1 MSESINQRMA
11 KVPDLLTSREIR
23 PLLIAILT
31 DIAALTA
38 SLNQL
43 IDDYDN
49 AVTPTTA
56 ARLRGQRARLK
67 ENAMAKYH
75 LEASAWESPL
85 A

>member
-31 DIAALTA
+31 DVSALAT

-49 AVTPTTA
+49 AVSPTTA
-56 ARLRGQRARLK
+56 APVTPTLDD
-67 ENAMAKYH
+67 
-75 LEASAWESPL
+75 
-85 A
+85 

>member
-1 MSESINQRMA
+1 MA

-38 SLNQL
+38 SVNQL

-56 ARLRGQRARLK
+56 APVTPT
-67 ENAMAKYH
+67 
-75 LEASAWESPL
+75 LED
-85 A
+85 

>member
-31 DIAALTA
+31 DISALAT

-56 ARLRGQRARLK
+56 APVTPTLDD
-67 ENAMAKYH
+67 
-75 LEASAWESPL
+75 
-85 A
+85 

>member
-23 PLLIAILT
+23 PLLLAILT
-31 DIAALTA
+31 DISALA
-38 SLNQL
+38 PSLNQL

-56 ARLRGQRARLK
+56 APVTPTLDD
-67 ENAMAKYH
+67 
-75 LEASAWESPL
+75 
-85 A
+85 

>member
-31 DIAALTA
+31 DIAALSA

-49 AVTPTTA
+49 SVTPTTA
-56 ARLRGQRARLK
+56 APVTPT
-67 ENAMAKYH
+67 
-75 LEASAWESPL
+75 LED
-85 A
+85 

>member
-1 MSESINQRMA
+1 MSESIDQRMA

-23 PLLIAILT
+23 PLLVAILT
-31 DIAALTA
+31 DISALAT

-56 ARLRGQRARLK
+56 APVTPTLD
-67 ENAMAKYH
+67 N
-75 LEASAWESPL
+75 
-85 A
+85 

>member
-11 KVPDLLTSREIR
+11 KVPVLLTSREIR
-23 PLLIAILT
+23 PLLVAILA

-38 SLNQL
+38 SVNQL

-56 ARLRGQRARLK
+56 APVTPT
-67 ENAMAKYH
+67 
-75 LEASAWESPL
+75 LED
-85 A
+85 